1 MKGDVSAAPAAI
13 TTEHLLPMHVQSG
26 EMAPR
31 GTAADMFGAE
41 HRFRRIIGDLRRSTP
56 ALATVRDL
64 AFCVMTEEVATLIT
78 AREDRRTCHPDFHD
92 QRDILRG
99 VSSMTEPV
107 KTRILVADDDRDILE
122 LVVFKLTQ
130 AGYEVVAVTDGGAAL
145 AAIEADPP
153 RLAILDV
160 MMPGLSGIDVLR
172 KVRANEAT
180 KDLDVILLTA
190 RSRDSDVDAGF
201 ATGASDYV
209 IKPFSPRE
217 LLHRVTA
224 LLARGKR

>member
-1 MKGDVSAAPAAI
+1 
-13 TTEHLLPMHVQSG
+13 
-26 EMAPR
+26 MA
-31 GTAADMFGAE
+31 
-41 HRFRRIIGDLRRSTP
+41 
-56 ALATVRDL
+56 
-64 AFCVMTEEVATLIT
+64 
-78 AREDRRTCHPDFHD
+78 
-92 QRDILRG
+92 
-99 VSSMTEPV
+99 EPV
-107 KTRILVADDDRDILE
+107 KTRIVVADDDQDILD

-130 AGYEVVAVTDGGAAL
+130 AGYDPVAVGDGVAAL
-145 AAIEADPP
+145 AAIEADLP

-190 RSRDSDVDAGF
+190 RARDSDVDSGF

-217 LLHRVTA
+217 LMHRVNA
-224 LLARGKR
+224 VLARDTR